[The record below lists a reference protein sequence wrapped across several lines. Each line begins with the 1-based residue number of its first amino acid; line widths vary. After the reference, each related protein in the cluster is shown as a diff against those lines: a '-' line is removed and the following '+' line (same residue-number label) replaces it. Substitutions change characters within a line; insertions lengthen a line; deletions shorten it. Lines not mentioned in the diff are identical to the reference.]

1 MNKLNFVQNYI
12 ILLLVQLIYLSSVIS
27 KDAPKKNKQIQ
38 DIHHQASASDPIQQ
52 FQTSNFEDRAGY
64 RHNTNSNNGNKDY
77 KKKKFVKKSKSGKYG
92 KAKDNIQHG
101 DLVGAKSNKVD
112 ELGKYDK
119 HHKLETLKKGAKFS
133 EKEGH
138 KKGHKTKG
146 YHNKFYKDV
155 YENEHKIY
163 DVDRKDDIKAD
174 KQAQPVQQ
182 VQESYNLQQ
191 QNSAP
196 VQRYSTLPKYI
207 LNQELYGG
215 NPLGRFGIAP
225 KPKSGVF
232 WFG

>member
-1 MNKLNFVQNYI
+1 M
-12 ILLLVQLIYLSSVIS
+12 LLVQLIYTSSVFS
-27 KDAPKKNKQIQ
+27 KDSPKKNKQVQ
-38 DIHHQASASDPIQQ
+38 DINHQASASDPIQH
-52 FQTSNFEDRAGY
+52 FQTGDFEDHAGY

-77 KKKKFVKKSKSGKYG
+77 KKKKFVNKSKRGKYG
-92 KAKDNIQHG
+92 KAKDNIEHG

-163 DVDRKDDIKAD
+163 DVDRKDDVKAN
-174 KQAQPVQQ
+174 KQVQPVQAVQAVQ
-182 VQESYNLQQ
+182 VQKPYNLQQ

-196 VQRYSTLPKYI
+196 VERYSTLPKYI

-215 NPLGRFGIAP
+215 NPLGPFGIAP
-225 KPKSGVF
+225 RPKSGVY
-232 WFG
+232 WLG